1 MRRKG
6 LERLV
11 NKDRKISVIGMGYV
25 GLPVAVAFGR
35 LGEVIG
41 FDIDE
46 RRIAELKDGHDNTA
60 EISAEDLSAAAITFT
75 TDSEQL
81 EQADFHIV
89 AVPTPINDA
98 KNPDMEPLIAASETL
113 GRVIGKGDIV
123 VYESTVYPG
132 ATEEICAPILERESG
147 LVCGW
152 DFYLGYS
159 PERINPGD
167 KEHTFTNIVKIVSAQ
182 DRAALDVISHIYGSV
197 VTAGVYEASYI
208 KVAEATKV
216 VENVQRDVNIALMN
230 QLALIFD
237 KLDIDTNDVLD
248 AAATKW
254 NFLRFT
260 PGLVGGHCIG
270 IDPYYLTYRAARSGY
285 IPDLILTARSIND
298 GLGSC
303 IASRVVKTMMQ
314 AGYSPGD
321 CLVTVLGL
329 TFKENVGDTR
339 NTRVIDIIDEL
350 KQFNV
355 RVQVNDVYAD
365 PDKVRAEYQV
375 DLVDLDSMQPAEVVI
390 LAVPHAVY
398 LDKGWDWIN
407 SLLKGQ
413 NGIVYDVKGRL
424 DREAA
429 PAGVKVMRL

>member
-1 MRRKG
+1 
-6 LERLV
+6 
-11 NKDRKISVIGMGYV
+11 MGYV

-41 FDIDE
+41 FDIDA
-46 RRIAELKDGHDNTA
+46 RRIAELKRGRDATG
-60 EISAEDLSAAAITFT
+60 EVSADELCTAAISFT
-75 TDSEQL
+75 TDSKQL
-81 EQADFHIV
+81 GKADFHIV

-98 KNPDMEPLIAASETL
+98 KNPDMGPLIAASATL
-113 GRVIGKGDIV
+113 GRVVGKGDIV

-147 LVCGW
+147 LVCGR
-152 DFYLGYS
+152 DFQLGYS

-167 KEHTFTNIVKIVSAQ
+167 RQHTFTNITKIVSAR
-182 DRAALDVISHIYGSV
+182 DRDTLDIIRRVYESV
-197 VTAGVYEASYI
+197 VTAGVYEASSI

-216 VENVQRDVNIALMN
+216 VENIQRDVNIALMN
-230 QLALIFD
+230 QFALIFD

-254 NFLRFT
+254 NFLRFS

-270 IDPYYLTYRAARSGY
+270 IDPYYLAYRAARSGY
-285 IPDLILTARSIND
+285 IPDLILTARNIND
-298 GLGSC
+298 GLGNF
-303 IASRVVKTMMQ
+303 IAAQAVKALLQ
-314 AGYSPGD
+314 AGHSPEKS
-321 CLVTVLGL
+321 LVTILGL

-339 NTRVIDIIDEL
+339 NTRVIDIINEL

-355 RVQVNDVYAD
+355 PLQVNDVHAD
-365 PDKVRAEYQV
+365 LDKVRHEYQL
-375 DLVDLDSMQPAEVVI
+375 DLVDLRSLRPANAVI

-398 LDKGWDWIN
+398 MDKGWDWIR

-413 NGIVYDVKGRL
+413 RGIVYDVKGRL
-424 DREAA
+424 DREAV
-429 PAGVKVMRL
+429 PAGVQVIRL

>member
-1 MRRKG
+1 MM
-6 LERLV
+6 

-46 RRIAELKDGHDNTA
+46 RRIAELEQGCESTGEVAPD
-60 EISAEDLSAAAITFT
+60 DLAAAQVAFT
-75 TDSEQL
+75 TDSRQL
-81 EQADFHIV
+81 GKADFHIV

-98 KNPDMEPLIAASETL
+98 KNPDMGPLTAASELL
-113 GRVIGKGDIV
+113 GRVLGKGDII

-147 LVCGW
+147 LVCGR
-152 DFYLGYS
+152 DFHLGYS

-167 KEHTFTNIVKIVSAQ
+167 REHTFTSIVKIVAAQ
-182 DRAALDVISHIYGSV
+182 DRAALDVIRHVYESV
-197 VTAGVYEASYI
+197 VTAGVYEASSI

-216 VENVQRDVNIALMN
+216 VENIQRDVNIALMN

-254 NFLRFT
+254 NFQRFS

-270 IDPYYLTYRAARSGY
+270 IDPYYLAYRAARSGY
-285 IPDLILTARSIND
+285 IPDLILTARNIND
-298 GLGSC
+298 GLGNYV
-303 IASRVVKTMMQ
+303 AAQVVKALLQ
-314 AGYSPGD
+314 AGHAAEN
-321 CLVTVLGL
+321 CLVTILGL
-329 TFKENVGDTR
+329 SFKENVGDTR

-355 RVQVNDVYAD
+355 PVQVNDVHAH
-365 PDKVRAEYQV
+365 PDKVRSEYRLELAGLQS
-375 DLVDLDSMQPAEVVI
+375 LRPAHAVI
-390 LAVPHAVY
+390 LAVPHGAY
-398 LDKGWDWIN
+398 LDKGWDWIRG
-407 SLLKGQ
+407 LLKDQ
-413 NGIVYDVKGRL
+413 RGIVYDVKGRL
-424 DREAA
+424 DRDAA
-429 PAGVKVMRL
+429 PEGVQVMRL

>member
-1 MRRKG
+1 M
-6 LERLV
+6 EQLV

-25 GLPVAVAFGR
+25 GLPVAIAFGR

-46 RRIAELKDGHDNTA
+46 RRIAELKDGHDSTA
-60 EISAEDLSAAAITFT
+60 EVSAEELSAAAITFT
-75 TDSEQL
+75 TDSKLL
-81 EQADFHIV
+81 ERADFHIV

-98 KNPDMEPLIAASETL
+98 KNPDMEPLIAASKTL
-113 GRVIGKGDIV
+113 GRIIGEGDIV

-132 ATEEICAPILERESG
+132 ATEEICGPILERESG
-147 LVCGW
+147 LVCGR
-152 DFYLGYS
+152 DFHLGYS

-167 KEHTFTNIVKIVSAQ
+167 REHTFTNIVKVVSSA
-182 DRAALDVISHIYGSV
+182 DSATLDVISELYGRV
-197 VTAGVYEASYI
+197 VTAGVYKAPSI
-208 KVAEATKV
+208 RVAEATKV
-216 VENVQRDVNIALMN
+216 VENIQRDVNIALMN

-237 KLDIDTNDVLD
+237 KLDIDTHDVLD

-285 IPDLILTARSIND
+285 IPDLILAARSIND
-298 GLGSC
+298 GLGSY
-303 IASRVVKTMMQ
+303 IAARVIKTMMQ
-314 AGYSPGD
+314 AGHLSGD
-321 CLVTVLGL
+321 SLVTVLGL

-339 NTRVIDIIDEL
+339 NSRVIDIINEL

-355 RVQVNDVYAD
+355 PVQVNDVHAE
-365 PDKVRAEYQV
+365 PDKVRARHQV
-375 DLVDLDSMQPAEVVI
+375 ELVDLDSLQPADVVI

-398 LDKGWDWIN
+398 LDKNWDWIR

-413 NGIVYDVKGRL
+413 NGIVYDVKSRL
-424 DREAA
+424 ERDDA
-429 PAGVKVMRL
+429 PAGVQLVRL

>member
-1 MRRKG
+1 M
-6 LERLV
+6 
-11 NKDRKISVIGMGYV
+11 NKNRKISVIGMGYV

-46 RRIAELKDGHDNTA
+46 RRIAELKEGSDNTA
-60 EISAEDLSAAAITFT
+60 EVSADELSAASVAFT
-75 TDSEQL
+75 TDSKQL
-81 EQADFHIV
+81 EKADFHIV

-98 KNPDMEPLIAASETL
+98 KNPDMEPLIAASGLL
-113 GRVIGKGDIV
+113 GRAIKAGDIV

-147 LVCGW
+147 LVCGR
-152 DFYLGYS
+152 DFHLGYS

-167 KEHTFTNIVKIVSAQ
+167 KEHTFTSIVKIVSAQ
-182 DRAALDVISHIYGSV
+182 DRAVLDVIRHVYESV
-197 VTAGVYEASYI
+197 VTAGIYAASSI
-208 KVAEATKV
+208 RVAEATKV
-216 VENVQRDVNIALMN
+216 VENIQRDVNIALMN

-254 NFLRFT
+254 NFLRFS

-270 IDPYYLTYRAARSGY
+270 IDPYYLAYRAARSGY

-298 GLGSC
+298 GLGNY
-303 IASRVVKTMMQ
+303 IAAQVVKAMLQ
-314 AGYSPGD
+314 AGCSPENS
-321 CLVTVLGL
+321 LVTVLGL

-339 NTRVIDIIDEL
+339 NTRVIDIISEL
-350 KQFNV
+350 KQFNAP
-355 RVQVNDVYAD
+355 VQVNDVHAD
-365 PDKVRAEYQV
+365 ADKVRDEYQLE
-375 DLVDLDSMQPAEVVI
+375 LVDLQSLQPARAVI

-398 LDKGWDWIN
+398 LDNNWDWIVT
-407 SLLKGQ
+407 LLEDQ
-413 NGIVYDVKGRL
+413 RGIVYDVKGRL
-424 DREAA
+424 DRDDA
-429 PAGVKVMRL
+429 PAGVRVMRL

>member
-1 MRRKG
+1 M
-6 LERLV
+6 

-46 RRIAELKDGHDNTA
+46 RRIAELEQGCESTGEVA
-60 EISAEDLSAAAITFT
+60 PGDLAAAQIAFT
-75 TDSEQL
+75 TDSRQL
-81 EQADFHIV
+81 GKADFHIV

-98 KNPDMEPLIAASETL
+98 KNPDMGPLIAASELL
-113 GRVIGKGDIV
+113 GRVLGKGDII

-147 LVCGW
+147 LVCGR
-152 DFYLGYS
+152 DFHLGYS

-167 KEHTFTNIVKIVSAQ
+167 REHTFTSIVKIVAAQ
-182 DRAALDVISHIYGSV
+182 DRAALDVIRHVYESV
-197 VTAGVYEASYI
+197 VTAGVYEASSI

-216 VENVQRDVNIALMN
+216 VENIQRDVNIALMN
-230 QLALIFD
+230 QFALIFD

-254 NFLRFT
+254 NFQRFS

-270 IDPYYLTYRAARSGY
+270 IDPYYLAYRAARSGY
-285 IPDLILTARSIND
+285 IPDLILTARNIND
-298 GLGSC
+298 GLGNYV
-303 IASRVVKTMMQ
+303 AAQVVKALLQ
-314 AGYSPGD
+314 AGHAPEN
-321 CLVTVLGL
+321 CLVTILGL
-329 TFKENVGDTR
+329 SFKENVGDTR

-355 RVQVNDVYAD
+355 PVQVNDVHAH
-365 PDKVRAEYQV
+365 PDKVRNEYRLE
-375 DLVDLDSMQPAEVVI
+375 LVGLQSLRPARAVI

-398 LDKGWDWIN
+398 LENNWDWIVT
-407 SLLKGQ
+407 LLADES
-413 NGIVYDVKGRL
+413 GIVYDVKGRL
-424 DREAA
+424 DRDAA
-429 PAGVKVMRL
+429 PEGVQVMRL